1 MKKKTI
7 LLLALLGG
15 LLTSCFKDDEV
26 TLDDYCYITN
36 VSLGTLKRW
45 NQATD
50 SLGNPAPYLTS
61 YSGSQFQMTID
72 QRAEVIENR
81 DSLLY
86 GTDLS
91 AALVTISFQGAT
103 MLYRPAAD
111 STAVWTAYNSKDS
124 MDLRQPLH
132 LLVVSNDGASN
143 RTYTLRL
150 NVHQQEGDSL
160 YWTRRDSAVA
170 QLDGMEA
177 MQAEVLG
184 SELHVLGRTA
194 QGVVLATRPLTGNA
208 DGWTRHDTNLPA
220 DAQLET
226 LCRMGGRLYMSTT
239 GGVLYASDDALDW
252 TPLATIGQ
260 GARLA
265 GAGKSCLY
273 ALAGRSVMRST
284 DGLVWDSETID
295 DDSALLPDTCLHL
308 IAFDQQDGG
317 TRLVMVGYRSD
328 AAGRNIMQQDTAA
341 VVWNKAWT
349 ARERE
354 EDAEW
359 VYFSR
364 TSENHWLCPRL
375 QTLNVLA
382 YDGKCMA
389 FGGASQLSGNAHQA
403 MDALYFSRDYGLT
416 WKLDYELHLPNAL
429 LGVGGPV
436 ASAVDHDKYIW
447 IIANR
452 EVWRGRINRLGFL
465 RQ

>member
-7 LLLALLGG
+7 LLLMLLGG

-26 TLDDYCYITN
+26 VLDDYCYITN

-45 NQATD
+45 NQTTD
-50 SLGNPAPYLTS
+50 SLGNPVSYLTS
-61 YSGSQFQMTID
+61 YSANTFQMTID

-91 AALVTISFQGAT
+91 AALVTITFQGAT

-111 STAVWTAYNSKDS
+111 STAEWTAYSSKDS

-160 YWTRRDSAVA
+160 YWTHRDSAVA
-170 QLDGMEA
+170 QLEGMEA
-177 MQAEVLG
+177 MHAEVLG
-184 SELHVLGRTA
+184 DELHVLGRTD
-194 QGVVLATRPLTGNA
+194 QGIVLATRPVTGGSE
-208 DGWTRHDTNLPA
+208 GWVRRTTDLPA
-220 DAQLET
+220 DAQVET
-226 LCRMGGRLYMSTT
+226 LCRMGGRLYVGTT
-239 GGVLYASDDALDW
+239 GGVLYGSDDALNW
-252 TPLATIGQ
+252 TSLATIGL

-265 GAGKSCLY
+265 GAGKTCLY
-273 ALAGRSVMRST
+273 AVAGRSVMRST
-284 DGLVWDSETID
+284 DGLVWDTETLD
-295 DDSALLPDTCLHL
+295 DDSALLPDTSVHL
-308 IAFDQQDGG
+308 ITFDQEDGSS
-317 TRLVMVGYRSD
+317 RVVMVGYRSAAVGQD
-328 AAGRNIMQQDTAA
+328 AVPQDTAA

-364 TSENHWLCPRL
+364 TVENRWLCPRL
-375 QTLNVLA
+375 QSLNVLA

-389 FGGASQLSGNAHQA
+389 FGGASELTTTTHQA
-403 MDALYFSRDYGLT
+403 LDALYFSRDYGLT
-416 WKLDYELHLPNAL
+416 WKPDYELHLPTAL

-436 ASAVDHDKYIW
+436 SGAVDHDKYIW